1 LEHNISRFSRI
12 DGVEVEEP
20 GEMVDD
26 RKIKAGEK
34 DLRILRSKDQYEGFE
49 EYRWNDYAQDCLSV
63 LRQADLQLH

>member
-49 EYRWNDYAQDCLSV
+49 EYGWND
-63 LRQADLQLH
+63 